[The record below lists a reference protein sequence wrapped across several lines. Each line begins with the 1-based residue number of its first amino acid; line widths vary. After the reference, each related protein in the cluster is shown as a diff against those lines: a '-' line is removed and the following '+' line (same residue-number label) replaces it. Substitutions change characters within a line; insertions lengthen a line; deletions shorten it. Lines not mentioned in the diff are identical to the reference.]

1 MADCRHRRRSAGRN
15 YRRHRQ
21 ERLVTGRLADARS
34 SAAAGKDGHFAV
46 TRHMQMKA
54 AEPQNFETSL
64 EELERIVRELERGDL
79 PLEKSLELFEQG
91 VKLSRAC
98 QERLNEAERRIE
110 ILTRDNQ
117 GRANVSAFE
126 PEGESDEDL
135 S

>member
-1 MADCRHRRRSAGRN
+1 MEKGNS
-15 YRRHRQ
+15 
-21 ERLVTGRLADARS
+21 
-34 SAAAGKDGHFAV
+34 K
-46 TRHMQMKA
+46 
-54 AEPQNFETSL
+54 NFETSL

-117 GRANVSAFE
+117 GKPGFR
-126 PEGESDEDL
+126 P
-135 S
+135 